1 MKKGLFG
8 TLLIMAVGFTAGFGP
23 SGSSPDRVD
32 DAKVNARVDAR
43 LHQVLKGLLRS
54 QTEAAQL
61 VR

>member
-1 MKKGLFG
+1 MKKGFLG
-8 TLLIMAVGFTAGFGP
+8 TLLIIGVGFAAGFAP
-23 SGSSPDRVD
+23 AGSKDEVNEAR
-32 DAKVNARVDAR
+32 VNARVDAR